1 MQNYLPLAED
11 LEFVDELRRLASNVD
26 HDVTEQ
32 FVLLDVSDVERALLL
47 TGGETCNSSTVVAAV
62 TDRDIDIEGSINT
75 PQSINDRSADCLTD

>member
-75 PQSINDRSADCLTD
+75 HQSINDRSTDCPTD